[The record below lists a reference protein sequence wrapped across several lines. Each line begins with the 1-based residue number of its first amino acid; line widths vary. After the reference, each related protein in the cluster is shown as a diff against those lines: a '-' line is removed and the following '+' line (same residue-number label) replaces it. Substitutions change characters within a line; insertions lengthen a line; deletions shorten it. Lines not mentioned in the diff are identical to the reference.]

1 MKIYS
6 GQIHRSETNSP
17 RQQQQHHLPLSPGI
31 HRFWDQC
38 WFVFYWLFC
47 LCLCH
52 ILVVIW
58 TVLFVFSIIVVCRR
72 GPASPTSPKTRRHR
86 ELILSPLAAYH
97 SQMAGRP
104 QGNYSFVKIDVNMD
118 KLMWLSANWS
128 FPPVFHHQSQWV
140 SQRVYFLGSMT
151 IRRNRACSIP
161 SDCHG
166 PKKIYSLTVSS

>member
-1 MKIYS
+1 MAIRAPDGANKYTGDKYTGLRQTVLANS
-6 GQIHRSETNSP
+6 NNTTSLCLLASTGFETNAG
-17 RQQQQHHLPLSPGI
+17 L
-31 HRFWDQC
+31 F
-38 WFVFYWLFC
+38 FYWLFC

-104 QGNYSFVKIDVNMD
+104 QGNYSFVKMDMNRD
-118 KLMWLSANWS
+118 KLMWLSRNWS
-128 FPPVFHHQSQWV
+128 FPPVYHHQSQWV
-140 SQRVYFLGSMT
+140 SQKVYFLWVH
-151 IRRNRACSIP
+151 NNQ
-161 SDCHG
+161 
-166 PKKIYSLTVSS
+166 KVWSS